1 MATESLSEAIY
12 KTINGSG
19 NTNIFPEM
27 SGFTGS
33 SETCSNLTE
42 KAPRPPNRK
51 KNDEE
56 LADLTVKIKELED
69 AKQKSSEQ
77 LRLAREQVNCFR
89 DRRDQISGQK
99 YDVDEKLN
107 VINKS
112 VEVKKD
118 VLQRL
123 KAAFVVISEDKLDD
137 QVSTYLLC
145 TNNNIVQ
152 LLYFFKYIICKETYA
167 LIFYPPKSNSKSI
180 LNLK

>member
-137 QVSTYLLC
+137 QVSILKLVKFFGLHLPRL
-145 TNNNIVQ
+145 NNTAGAAKI
-152 LLYFFKYIICKETYA
+152 
-167 LIFYPPKSNSKSI
+167 
-180 LNLK
+180 

>member
-1 MATESLSEAIY
+1 MASETLSEAIY

-19 NTNIFPEM
+19 NTVNIFPEM
-27 SGFTGS
+27 TCVSG
-33 SETCSNLTE
+33 SENSSNLTE

-137 QVSTYLLC
+137 QVS
-145 TNNNIVQ
+145 I
-152 LLYFFKYIICKETYA
+152 
-167 LIFYPPKSNSKSI
+167 
-180 LNLK
+180 

>member
-1 MATESLSEAIY
+1 MGRSSIFFDSQHLKMATESLSEAIY

-19 NTNIFPEM
+19 NTTIFPEM

-112 VEVKKD
+112 VEVKINEMIKSEHYKMIYTRIISKQ
-118 VLQRL
+118 QRKGEL
-123 KAAFVVISEDKLDD
+123 WLR
-137 QVSTYLLC
+137 
-145 TNNNIVQ
+145 
-152 LLYFFKYIICKETYA
+152 
-167 LIFYPPKSNSKSI
+167 
-180 LNLK
+180 

>member
-19 NTNIFPEM
+19 NTTIFPEM

-137 QVSTYLLC
+137 QVSILKLNHLKYVKFYGLRLPRLSKYLRLVWL
-145 TNNNIVQ
+145 NIVTPLQ
-152 LLYFFKYIICKETYA
+152 ILLPE
-167 LIFYPPKSNSKSI
+167 
-180 LNLK
+180 

>member
-1 MATESLSEAIY
+1 M
-12 KTINGSG
+12 
-19 NTNIFPEM
+19 
-27 SGFTGS
+27 
-33 SETCSNLTE
+33 
-42 KAPRPPNRK
+42 
-51 KNDEE
+51 
-56 LADLTVKIKELED
+56 ADLTVKIKELED

-137 QVSTYLLC
+137 QVSTLTIYSYC
-145 TNNNIVQ
+145 
-152 LLYFFKYIICKETYA
+152 
-167 LIFYPPKSNSKSI
+167 IF
-180 LNLK
+180 LNT

>member
-19 NTNIFPEM
+19 NTTIFPEM

-137 QVSTYLLC
+137 QVSILKLNHLKYVKFYGLRLPRLNTYLRLVWL
-145 TNNNIVQ
+145 NIVTPLQ
-152 LLYFFKYIICKETYA
+152 ILLPE
-167 LIFYPPKSNSKSI
+167 
-180 LNLK
+180 